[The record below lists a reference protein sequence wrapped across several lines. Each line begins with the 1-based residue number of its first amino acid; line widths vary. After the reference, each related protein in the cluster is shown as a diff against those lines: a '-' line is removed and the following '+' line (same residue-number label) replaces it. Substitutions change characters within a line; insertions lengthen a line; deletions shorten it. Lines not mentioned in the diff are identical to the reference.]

1 MKKLN
6 NKQKKVLFW
15 ILWGVLIVF
24 LSVGM
29 DVTSYLIDGGY
40 LFDNSWGQCSIVV
53 YWMLIGMGMVYTDKL
68 RSNRK
73 K

>member
-15 ILWGVLIVF
+15 ILWGVLIVL

-40 LFDNSWGQCSIVV
+40 LFDNSWGQCSITV
-53 YWMLIGMGMVYTDKL
+53 YWMLIGMGLVYTEKL
-68 RSNRK
+68 RPNRK

>member
-15 ILWGVLIVF
+15 ILCGVLF
-24 LSVGM
+24 ALLSVGM

-40 LFDNSWGQCSIVV
+40 LFDNRWGQFGIAV
-53 YWMLIGMGMVYTDKL
+53 YWMLIGVGMVYTEKL
-68 RSNRK
+68 RPNRK

>member
-15 ILWGVLIVF
+15 ILWGVLIAL

-40 LFDNSWGQCSIVV
+40 LFDNRWGQFGIAV

>member
-15 ILWGVLIVF
+15 ILWGVLIAL

-53 YWMLIGMGMVYTDKL
+53 YWMLIGVGMVYTDKL

>member
-15 ILWGVLIVF
+15 ILWGVLIAL

-40 LFDNSWGQCSIVV
+40 LFDNRWGQFGIAV
-53 YWMLIGMGMVYTDKL
+53 YWVLIGMGMVYTDKL
-68 RSNRK
+68 RPNRK

>member
-15 ILWGVLIVF
+15 ILWGVLIV
-24 LSVGM
+24 LMSVGM
-29 DVTSYLIDGGY
+29 EVTSYLIDGGY
-40 LFDNSWGQCSIVV
+40 LFDNSWGQCSITV
-53 YWMLIGMGMVYTDKL
+53 YWMLIGMGLVYTEKL
-68 RSNRK
+68 RPNRK

>member
-6 NKQKKVLFW
+6 NKQKKVLFL
-15 ILWGVLIVF
+15 ILWGVLIAL

-29 DVTSYLIDGGY
+29 EVTSYLIDGGY

>member
-15 ILWGVLIVF
+15 ILWGVLIAL

-29 DVTSYLIDGGY
+29 EVTSYLIDGGY
-40 LFDNSWGQCSIVV
+40 LFDNSWGQCSITV
-53 YWMLIGMGMVYTDKL
+53 YWMLIGMGLVYTEKL
-68 RSNRK
+68 RPNRK

>member
-15 ILWGVLIVF
+15 ILWGVLIVH
-24 LSVGM
+24 LGVGM

-40 LFDNSWGQCSIVV
+40 LFDNRWGQFGIAV
-53 YWMLIGMGMVYTDKL
+53 YWTLIGMGMVYTEKL

>member
-15 ILWGVLIVF
+15 ILWGVLIAL

-40 LFDNSWGQCSIVV
+40 LVDNSWGQCSIVV

>member
-15 ILWGVLIVF
+15 ILWGVLIAL

-53 YWMLIGMGMVYTDKL
+53 YWMLIGMGLVYTDKL
-68 RSNRK
+68 RPNRK

>member
-15 ILWGVLIVF
+15 ILWGVLIAL

-40 LFDNSWGQCSIVV
+40 LFDNRWGQFGIAV
-53 YWMLIGMGMVYTDKL
+53 YWMLIGVGMVYTDKL

>member
-15 ILWGVLIVF
+15 ILWGVLIV
-24 LSVGM
+24 LMSVGM

-40 LFDNSWGQCSIVV
+40 LFDNSWGQCSITV
-53 YWMLIGMGMVYTDKL
+53 YWMLIGMGLVYTEKL
-68 RSNRK
+68 RPNRK

>member
-15 ILWGVLIVF
+15 ILWGVLIAL

-53 YWMLIGMGMVYTDKL
+53 YWRVIGLGMVYTDKL

>member
-15 ILWGVLIVF
+15 ILWGVLIA
-24 LSVGM
+24 LLGVGM

-53 YWMLIGMGMVYTDKL
+53 YWMLIGMGMVYTEKL

>member
-15 ILWGVLIVF
+15 ILWGVLIAL

-53 YWMLIGMGMVYTDKL
+53 YWMLIGMGLVYTEKL
-68 RSNRK
+68 RPNRK

>member
-15 ILWGVLIVF
+15 ILWGVLIA
-24 LSVGM
+24 LLIVGM

>member
-1 MKKLN
+1 M
-6 NKQKKVLFW
+6 
-15 ILWGVLIVF
+15 LIVL

>member
-15 ILWGVLIVF
+15 ILWGVLIVL

-53 YWMLIGMGMVYTDKL
+53 YWMLIGMGMVLLLYIGC
-68 RSNRK
+68 
-73 K
+73 

>member
-15 ILWGVLIVF
+15 ILWGVLIV
-24 LSVGM
+24 LLCVGM
-29 DVTSYLIDGGY
+29 DVTSYLIDCGY
-40 LFDNSWGQCSIVV
+40 LFDNSWGQSGIVV

>member
-15 ILWGVLIVF
+15 ILWGVLIA
-24 LSVGM
+24 LMIVGM

-53 YWMLIGMGMVYTDKL
+53 YWVLIGMGMVYTEKL
-68 RSNRK
+68 RPNRK

>member
-15 ILWGVLIVF
+15 ILWGVLIA
-24 LSVGM
+24 LLGVGM

-40 LFDNSWGQCSIVV
+40 LFDNSWGQFGIAV
-53 YWMLIGMGMVYTDKL
+53 YWMLIGMGMVYTEKL
-68 RSNRK
+68 RPNRK

>member
-15 ILWGVLIVF
+15 ILWGVLIAL

-29 DVTSYLIDGGY
+29 DVTSYLVDGGY
-40 LFDNSWGQCSIVV
+40 LFDNRWGQFGIAV
-53 YWMLIGMGMVYTDKL
+53 YWMLIGMGMVYTEKL

>member
-15 ILWGVLIVF
+15 ILWGVLIAL

-40 LFDNSWGQCSIVV
+40 LFDNRWGQFGIAV
-53 YWMLIGMGMVYTDKL
+53 YWVLIGMGMVYTDKL

>member
-15 ILWGVLIVF
+15 ILWGVLIV
-24 LSVGM
+24 LMSVGM

>member
-15 ILWGVLIVF
+15 ILWGVLIAL

>member
-6 NKQKKVLFW
+6 NKQKKVSFW
-15 ILWGVLIVF
+15 ILWGVLF
-24 LSVGM
+24 ALLSVGM

-40 LFDNSWGQCSIVV
+40 LFDNRWGQFGIAV
-53 YWMLIGMGMVYTDKL
+53 YWVLIGMGMVYTDKL

>member
-15 ILWGVLIVF
+15 ILWGVLIVL

-68 RSNRK
+68 RPNRK